1 MILCKQQPVSLV
13 GNFEETDMDMDI
25 DRDSSATPDQIPP
38 KRRKLKNTDNFEVYM
53 YNYVQ

>member
-13 GNFEETDMDMDI
+13 GNFEETDMDI

-38 KRRKLKNTDNFEVYM
+38 KRRKLKNTDDFEVLH
-53 YNYVQ
+53 V